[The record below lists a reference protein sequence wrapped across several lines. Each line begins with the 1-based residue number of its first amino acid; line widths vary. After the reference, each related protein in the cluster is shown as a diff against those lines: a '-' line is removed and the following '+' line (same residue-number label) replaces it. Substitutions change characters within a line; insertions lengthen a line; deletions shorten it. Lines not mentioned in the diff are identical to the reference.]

1 LVTDD
6 ADHSPSQSPHWVRGR
21 RVRLIRCDDSYTR
34 LKPGTKG
41 IVTFVDG
48 LDTVHVAWDDGSRLG
63 LIPGVDQWELDTA
76 AHPDD
81 GDGGSGIW
89 SGGDQP

>member
-1 LVTDD
+1 MDD
-6 ADHSPSQSPHWVRGR
+6 IDHDALSPSLSWLQGR
-21 RVRLIRCDDSYTR
+21 RIRLVRCDDPHTR
-34 LKPGTKG
+34 LKPGTRG

-76 AHPDD
+76 APSDY
-81 GDGGSGIW
+81 GDRGSGIW
-89 SGGDQP
+89 SGDHQP